1 MTARFVYPFAFLL
14 RQHDLSRRA
23 RAFHIRDGAAT
34 LEIVTA
40 LAGFHYEYGGLLLNY
55 PPLPGQDAD
64 RVMKVPVEAGPGDL
78 ITTISRPSIHPE
90 HETNEKKRADL
101 ACTDLENLVIRA
113 WEPFFELLIRPE
125 MTLDAALHD
134 ELLPG
139 YEDRRHVAFHQ
150 LEGSRYKDFGRK
162 KYTGKP
168 RTAAFLLR
176 RKELW
181 PGGPGYLGIFGM
193 DGTTTLVWAY
203 LLRMR
208 LRALLEEPGFAM
220 AELCM
225 GAIPKRT
232 PNLDFAQGCDVEV
245 ILRHRL

>member
-40 LAGFHYEYGGLLLNY
+40 LAWFHYEYGGLLLNY
-55 PPLPGQDAD
+55 PPLPGQDAG

-78 ITTISRPSIHPE
+78 ITTTSRPSIHPE

-150 LEGSRYKDFGRK
+150 LEGSRYKDFGRQ
-162 KYTGKP
+162 TVTRRAAHRGIP
-168 RTAAFLLR
+168 AAHEGTLAGRPGLSRDLRNGRHHDRWSGRICSACGTARCSRSPAS
-176 RKELW
+176 
-181 PGGPGYLGIFGM
+181 
-193 DGTTTLVWAY
+193 
-203 LLRMR
+203 
-208 LRALLEEPGFAM
+208 
-220 AELCM
+220 
-225 GAIPKRT
+225 
-232 PNLDFAQGCDVEV
+232 
-245 ILRHRL
+245 